1 MANEYNNKIIL
12 GTGTVLIDLTGDTVA
27 PDKLLDGVT
36 AHDKSGAAIVGNV
49 TFASVYTGSGA
60 PDASLGENGDFYFDM
75 G

>member
-1 MANEYNNKIIL
+1 MTAMANSKVQL
-12 GTGTVLIDLTGDTVA
+12 SDGTVLLDLTGDTVA

-36 AHDKSGAAIVGNV
+36 AHDKSGALIVGNV
-49 TFASVYTGSGA
+49 AFATVYTGSGA

>member
-1 MANEYNNKIIL
+1 MANNKVQL
-12 GTGTVLIDLTGDTVA
+12 SDGTVLIDLTGDTVA

-36 AHDKSGAAIVGNV
+36 AHDKSGALIVGNV
-49 TFASVYTGSGA
+49 TFATVYTGSGA

>member
-1 MANEYNNKIIL
+1 MANNKVQL
-12 GTGTVLIDLTGDTVA
+12 SDGTVLIDLTSDSVA
-27 PDKLLDGVT
+27 ADKLLDGVT

-49 TFASVYTGSGA
+49 SFATVYTGNGA